1 MEWAGTIIF
10 SVIVLLWA
18 LGYFPGGEMETS
30 FLASIGHFLMPLGDL
45 MGLSWEILVS
55 LFASFIAKETAI
67 ASMGVMFGGEN
78 LVTALQNNVTP
89 AAGLGFLVTHMLF
102 IPCVATLAVIVGEA
116 KSWKWAAAIVGY
128 LFVVAFGM
136 GIVVYQ
142 IANLIM

>member
-67 ASMGVMFGGEN
+67 ASMGVLFGGEN
-78 LVTALQNNVTP
+78 
-89 AAGLGFLVTHMLF
+89 LVTHMLF

>member
-1 MEWAGTIIF
+1 
-10 SVIVLLWA
+10 
-18 LGYFPGGEMETS
+18 
-30 FLASIGHFLMPLGDL
+30 
-45 MGLSWEILVS
+45 
-55 LFASFIAKETAI
+55 
-67 ASMGVMFGGEN
+67 MGVLFGGEN